1 MILLDEH
8 EENFRWDIKPISY
21 VFKLIKYL
29 YKYVCMKEYIYI
41 FIAIKFRKKKLEN
54 RNARLTIQQRK
65 KQKCIFCIER
75 ENHTS
80 CSYCVIEIYYGKSA
94 LIYHVYT
101 IVQMCLISLNKNTHL
116 KGY

>member
-41 FIAIKFRKKKLEN
+41 FIAIKFRKKK
-54 RNARLTIQQRK
+54 TRK
-65 KQKCIFCIER
+65 SKR
-75 ENHTS
+75 
-80 CSYCVIEIYYGKSA
+80 
-94 LIYHVYT
+94 
-101 IVQMCLISLNKNTHL
+101 SLNNTAT
-116 KGY
+116 